1 MKPID
6 KLLGSALKLKRT
18 SLALTNS
25 FSRSSIVNNRD
36 QRKILEQRKKN
47 QEERLK
53 TFRSAID
60 AVKQKEQDS
69 ANKTN
74 ALLGGLGLSALAGG
88 ALRRMRGAK
97 PMVPGG
103 KPRSGRV
110 PTGGLRRPGVL
121 PKGRLP
127 RVAGPLNVAF
137 AGVDFA
143 MRKGSGQTNLQAGV
157 GAGAGLLGGLGGM
170 KAGAMAGGAIGSLF
184 GGVGAIPGAAIGG
197 LLGGLLGG
205 NMASGLADSITGADA
220 RRKEE
225 TRRSQLMLA
234 KTPFGT
240 GLDSF
245 ERALGKLEDLNTLC
259 YVEPE
264 PVEPVEPKGEDTGGF
279 FGTQGPKP
287 EPGKPPADTP
297 EATAAALDG
306 VASFT
311 GRVIPK
317 ELYGILLE
325 LQNEYLETGKT
336 ASRMTDFGFLKV
348 GATAPNRAGF
358 LGGPDMSPRISFN
371 PKLTPESNERAVAQ
385 MEAAGTFF
393 NLPSIIAPF
402 AGILGMRGAF
412 GQRKPSIPK
421 VKVPTQ
427 PVKTQSPKETSTAI
441 VSSEQQQRT
450 MLEMIF
456 KNQSSTP
463 ASVSTVKKTKKLQP
477 RRELETQQR
486 DIIEQG
492 PGVRQEFR
500 TPAGKRTSE
509 GNPMTEQEYMM
520 KRLQRE
526 YPGGIPQDALQQLNP
541 AKKPS
546 LQDRINEQILREQQ
560 QLQNMK
566 LGGGEQVSMILP
578 IEEEN
583 QAPMMMPGA
592 PGGGVRVI
600 PGPSDAKVARYIID
614 ALSQTTA

>member
-1 MKPID
+1 MRPID

-25 FSRSSIVNNRD
+25 FSRNSVVNNRD

-60 AVKQKEQDS
+60 AVKQKEQES
-69 ANKTN
+69 SNKTN
-74 ALLGGLGLSALAGG
+74 ALLSGLGLSALAGG
-88 ALRRMRGAK
+88 ALRKMRGAK
-97 PMVPGG
+97 PMV
-103 KPRSGRV
+103 PRSGRV
-110 PTGGLRRPGVL
+110 PTGGLRRLGVL

-127 RVAGPLNVAF
+127 RVGGPLNIAF

-184 GGVGAIPGAAIGG
+184 GGVGAVPGALIGG
-197 LLGGLLGG
+197 LLGSVLGG
-205 NMASGLADSITGADA
+205 SVASGLADSITGADA
-220 RRKEE
+220 RRREE
-225 TRRSQLMLA
+225 TRRTTLMLA

-245 ERALGKLEDLNTLC
+245 DKALGKLEKLNTLC

-287 EPGKPPADTP
+287 EPSKPPADTP
-297 EATAAALDG
+297 EATAKALDG

-325 LQNEYLETGKT
+325 LQQEYLKTGKT

-393 NLPSIIAPF
+393 NLPAIIAPF
-402 AGILGMRGAF
+402 ASVLGMRGAF
-412 GQRKPSIPK
+412 GQKKSTIPRAPKPLKKPQPTKESSALT
-421 VKVPTQ
+421 VP
-427 PVKTQSPKETSTAI
+427 SKE
-441 VSSEQQQRT
+441 QLRT
-450 MLEMIF
+450 MREMIF
-456 KNQSSTP
+456 RNQRSTP
-463 ASVSTVKKTKKLQP
+463 VVRNPKSKSPSKETETSVV
-477 RRELETQQR
+477 
-486 DIIEQG
+486 EQS
-492 PGVRQEFR
+492 PGVKQMFK

-509 GNPMTEQEYMM
+509 GNPMTEQEYLM
-520 KRLQRE
+520 KRIQRE
-526 YPGGIPQDALQQLNP
+526 YPEGIPQEALQQLNP

-546 LQDRINEQILREQQ
+546 LQDRINEQIFREQQ

-566 LGGGEQVSMILP
+566 LGGGQEISMVLP

-583 QAPMMMPGA
+583 QPLLVPGA

>member
-60 AVKQKEQDS
+60 AVKQKEQES
-69 ANKTN
+69 GNKTN

-88 ALRRMRGAK
+88 ALGRMRGAK

-110 PTGGLRRPGVL
+110 PTGGLRRPGAL

-205 NMASGLADSITGADA
+205 SMASGLADSITGADA

-225 TRRSQLMLA
+225 TRRSRMMLA

-287 EPGKPPADTP
+287 EPGKPPPDTP

-325 LQNEYLETGKT
+325 LQKEYLETGKT

-371 PKLTPESNERAVAQ
+371 PELTPESNERAVSQ
-385 MEAAGTFF
+385 MELAGGIF
-393 NLPSIIAPF
+393 NLPATIAPF
-402 AGILGMRGAF
+402 LSVLGMRGAF

-421 VKVPTQ
+421 VPRQ
-427 PVKTQSPKETSTAI
+427 PVKSTPPKESSTAI
-441 VSSEQQQRT
+441 VPSEQQQRT

-456 KNQSSTP
+456 RNQSATP
-463 ASVSTVKKTKKLQP
+463 SVVRSNIKKTKKLAP
-477 RRELETQQR
+477 SRELETQQR

-526 YPGGIPQDALQQLNP
+526 YPGGIPQEALQQLNP

-578 IEEEN
+578 IDEE
-583 QAPMMMPGA
+583 QQPPMMMPGA
-592 PGGGVRVI
+592 PGGGTKVI